1 MGFLGKMGG
10 CFSASCTKCGWGGVL
25 PLSPFFSI
33 YLLTIGKKC
42 GILTQ
47 TDAEEEYLLCTF
59 PKRVVDGGIT
69 ADGEWG
75 MDFQGRTE
83 QTDWLF

>member
-1 MGFLGKMGG
+1 MGFLVKIVVP
-10 CFSASCTKCGWGGVL
+10 FSASCTKFESACVL
-25 PLSPFFSI
+25 LLSPFFSI
-33 YLLTIGKKC
+33 YLLTIDKKC

-69 ADGEWG
+69 ADGEQG

-83 QTDWLF
+83 QTAELS